1 MYRKSKIKS
10 VNDKLSNGRSETGII
25 IKELQV
31 ILRIKPKTL
40 ETGIL
45 IKGNIAV

>member
-10 VNDKLSNGRSETGII
+10 VNEKLSNGMSETGIT

-31 ILRIKPKTL
+31 ILRIKPKQYKQ
-40 ETGIL
+40 EY
-45 IKGNIAV
+45 